1 MLLKNLVDKII
12 FTDAEKA
19 KEIILNLKPNNY
31 VIFIGLHG
39 ISEYLIN
46 DNYRKAVDNSKFIF
60 CDSVFVQLIYMIL
73 YKKIPKKS
81 PGPDVVNLLIKNI
94 LLKDKGISFF
104 GGDMK
109 VIKRIFKKNNY
120 SKFDIINPG
129 LIDINNISMCNESK
143 KILKLKYKY
152 VFVAISC
159 PKQEMIASNFFPY
172 MHGKIVIPVG
182 AAINF
187 YFGIEKRAPLIFRK
201 LGLEFIWRLVL
212 SPLKMSKRI
221 ILSLH
226 RIFIFL
232 IKR

>member
-109 VIKRIFKKNNY
+109 VIKRIFKKNTY

-143 KILKLKYKY
+143 KILKLKYNMY
-152 VFVAISC
+152 LLLFHVL
-159 PKQEMIASNFFPY
+159 N
-172 MHGKIVIPVG
+172 
-182 AAINF
+182 
-187 YFGIEKRAPLIFRK
+187 KR
-201 LGLEFIWRLVL
+201 
-212 SPLKMSKRI
+212 
-221 ILSLH
+221 
-226 RIFIFL
+226 
-232 IKR
+232 

>member
-12 FTDAEKA
+12 FTNADEA
-19 KEIILNLKPNNY
+19 KEIILNLKPKNY
-31 VIFIGLHG
+31 VVFIGLHG

-46 DNYRKAVDNSKFIF
+46 ANYRKAVDNSKYIF
-60 CDSVFVQLIYMIL
+60 CDSVFVQLLYMIF

-94 LLKDKGISFF
+94 LLKNKGISFF
-104 GGDMK
+104 GGDIN
-109 VIKRIFKKNNY
+109 VIKRIFKKNKH

-129 LIDINNISMCNESK
+129 LIDPNNISMCNESK
-143 KILKLKYKY
+143 RILELKFKY

-159 PKQEMIASNFFPY
+159 PKQEIIASNFYPY
-172 MHGKIVIPVG
+172 MNDKIVIPVG

-201 LGLEFIWRLVL
+201 LGLEFIWRLAL
-212 SPLKMSKRI
+212 SPFKMSKRI
-221 ILSLH
+221 TLSLC

-232 IKR
+232 INR